1 MRNIVALFFL
11 FVLGAC
17 IPMKKAD
24 NSKYINEIIPP
35 GTVKVGI
42 NLFYDQAEDDNLS
55 WMEYMY
61 WIKRVFGPA
70 SAEYKATLPDSN
82 VWLEKYPCLNLLRD
96 QYILHKDTFKF
107 VYPFPQIYFHH
118 PAYRNYPI
126 IGISQKQAETYSKW
140 RSNRVFEYLLI
151 RYGIIKI
158 NPTQDSNSYFTI
170 EKYYAGLYKN
180 YKPDS
185 TFRYYPCY
193 RLPTVEEW
201 KEVTYHKP
209 YIDKNWSKKRKAKI
223 ISKQEKSLTEIQA
236 DIIPCKN
243 DSFFQSPTENI
254 YSFWPNDLGIYNL
267 RGNVSEWTSE
277 KDICVGGGWMDCKQV
292 IMKQDTF
299 IQKTPSA
306 NIGFRNVCEWK
317 EWGK

>member
-1 MRNIVALFFL
+1 MRDIVALFFL

-17 IPMKKAD
+17 ISMKKAD

-42 NLFYDQAEDDNLS
+42 NLFYDQTENSNLD
-55 WMEYMY
+55 WHEYMY
-61 WIKRVFGPA
+61 WKQRVFGKNSP
-70 SAEYKATLPDSN
+70 EYKATLPDTN
-82 VWLEKYPCLNLLRD
+82 VWLEKYNCL
-96 QYILHKDTFKF
+96 KD
-107 VYPFPQIYFHH
+107 YQSIYMHH
-118 PAYRNYPI
+118 PAYRNFPDV
-126 IGISQKQAETYSKW
+126 GISQKQAEAYSKW
-140 RSNRVFEYLLI
+140 RSDRVFEYILI
-151 RYGIIKI
+151 KYGKIKV
-158 NPTQDSNSYFTI
+158 NPAQDSNSYFSI
-170 EKYYAGLYKN
+170 ERYYAGQYKG

-185 TFRYYPCY
+185 IFKYYPCY

-201 KEVTYHKP
+201 KDVLHHNP
-209 YIDKNWSKKRKAKI
+209 FIDKSWSDKRKMKLI
-223 ISKQEKSLTEIQA
+223 NYHIKSLTEFQA
-236 DIIPCKN
+236 DIVPCLN
-243 DSFFQSPTENI
+243 DSLFEFPIASAGYFT
-254 YSFWPNDLGIYNL
+254 PNDLGIYNL

-299 IQKTPSA
+299 LRKTPSA